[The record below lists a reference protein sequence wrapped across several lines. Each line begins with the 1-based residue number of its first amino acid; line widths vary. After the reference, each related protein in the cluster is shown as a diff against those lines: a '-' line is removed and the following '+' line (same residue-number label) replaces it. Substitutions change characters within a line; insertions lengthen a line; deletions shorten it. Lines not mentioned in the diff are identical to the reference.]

1 MKQSKL
7 THGSLFSGIEGF
19 GLGAAFA
26 RIKTLWSCEYEDYQA
41 SIIKKN
47 FGENH
52 EINRDIRTY
61 SKPTFVDIISG
72 GFPCQDISV
81 AGKGVGIVGERSGL
95 WTEMYRVIREVRPKY
110 IIIENSPMLLIRGF
124 ERVLCDLSEIGYD
137 AEWQCLSNA
146 DFGFD
151 HRRERL
157 YVIAYS
163 NKVKRQA
170 GRFQEWNQAQGIFVP
185 PSNQHCGFS
194 IAQRVLEMPDRE
206 HIGINDGIRGWTHRV
221 GCLGNAVNPVVAKY
235 LFECIILYENKIS

>member
-1 MKQSKL
+1 MSLVEDFHAKTSALQEVVWVSTEAALDYGVRCIELYGKL
-7 THGSLFSGIEGF
+7 DLDMSSLRTAQLSFF
-19 GLGAAFA
+19 
-26 RIKTLWSCEYEDYQA
+26 ED
-41 SIIKKN
+41 SN
-47 FGENH
+47 
-52 EINRDIRTY
+52 
-61 SKPTFVDIISG
+61 
-72 GFPCQDISV
+72 
-81 AGKGVGIVGERSGL
+81 
-95 WTEMYRVIREVRPKY
+95 
-110 IIIENSPMLLIRGF
+110 
-124 ERVLCDLSEIGYD
+124 RVLCDLSEIGYD

-235 LFECIILYENKIS
+235 LFECIILYENKISKRIK

>member
-1 MKQSKL
+1 M
-7 THGSLFSGIEGF
+7 THGSLFSGIGGF
-19 GLGAAFA
+19 EQAAQWVG
-26 RIKTLWSCEYEDYQA
+26 IHTLWSCEIASYPRRILEKVFPKTTKHED
-41 SIIKKN
+41 IKQLSN
-47 FGENH
+47 PG
-52 EINRDIRTY
+52 Y
-61 SKPTFVDIISG
+61 VDVISG
-72 GFPCQDISV
+72 GFPCQDISL
-81 AGKGVGIVGERSGL
+81 AGGGVGIYGSRSGL
-95 WTEMYRVIREVRPKY
+95 WCEMYRIIREVRPRY
-110 IIIENSPMLLIRGF
+110 VIIENSTALLFRGF
-124 ERVLCDLSEIGYD
+124 ARVLCDLSEIGYD

-235 LFECIILYENKIS
+235 LFECIILYENKISKRIK

>member
-1 MKQSKL
+1 MKISSNSQTRDTWMSLVEDFHAKTSALQEVVWVSTEAALDYGVRCIELYGKL
-7 THGSLFSGIEGF
+7 DLDMSSLRTAQLSFFEDSNGSYAIFPKSGMMRNG
-19 GLGAAFA
+19 
-26 RIKTLWSCEYEDYQA
+26 
-41 SIIKKN
+41 N
-47 FGENH
+47 
-52 EINRDIRTY
+52 
-61 SKPTFVDIISG
+61 V
-72 GFPCQDISV
+72 
-81 AGKGVGIVGERSGL
+81 
-95 WTEMYRVIREVRPKY
+95 
-110 IIIENSPMLLIRGF
+110 
-124 ERVLCDLSEIGYD
+124 
-137 AEWQCLSNA
+137 

-235 LFECIILYENKIS
+235 LFECIILYENKISKRIK